1 MGFPL
6 PLNHRQQVQ
15 TVMERKTYEWG
26 LIRNALTT
34 ISSDKQVDIF
44 DVPESTAHST
54 LVFKL
59 TVTDDKDDSGTDDV
73 TVEAEQ
79 IPQNESNSEG
89 QCN

>member
-1 MGFPL
+1 
-6 PLNHRQQVQ
+6 
-15 TVMERKTYEWG
+15 MERKPYEWEQ
-26 LIRNALTT
+26 IRNVLTT

-59 TVTDDKDDSGTDDV
+59 TVTDDKDDSRTDDV

-79 IPQNESNSEG
+79 IPQDESNSEG
-89 QCN
+89 QSN